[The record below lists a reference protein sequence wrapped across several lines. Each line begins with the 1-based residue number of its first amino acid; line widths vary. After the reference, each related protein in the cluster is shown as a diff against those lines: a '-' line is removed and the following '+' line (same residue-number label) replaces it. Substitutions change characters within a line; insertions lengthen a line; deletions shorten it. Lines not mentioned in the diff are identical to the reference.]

1 MEQMID
7 HIKSWLEEAG
17 EKIKSSQQT
26 LTISQKSNRTDLVT
40 NVDRNIQNFLIEKF
54 IPLIQRRKYWQKKK
68 GVINYRISME
78 ESLSSILLMA
88 P

>member
-40 NVDRNIQNFLIEKF
+40 NVDRNIQNFLIEKS
-54 IPLIQRRKYWQKKK
+54 IPMIQRRKYWQKKK

-88 P
+88 H

>member
-17 EKIKSSQQT
+17 EKIQSSQQT

-40 NVDRNIQNFLIEKF
+40 NVDRNI
-54 IPLIQRRKYWQKKK
+54 
-68 GVINYRISME
+68 
-78 ESLSSILLMA
+78 
-88 P
+88 

>member
-40 NVDRNIQNFLIEKF
+40 NVDRNIQNFLIEKIHSF
-54 IPLIQRRKYWQKKK
+54 DPEAKILAEEEGCNQLSDP
-68 GVINYRISME
+68 ME

>member
-40 NVDRNIQNFLIEKF
+40 NVDRNIQNFLIADCK
-54 IPLIQRRKYWQKKK
+54 IKLD
-68 GVINYRISME
+68 N
-78 ESLSSILLMA
+78 
-88 P
+88 

>member
-40 NVDRNIQNFLIEKF
+40 NVDRNIQNFLIEK
-54 IPLIQRRKYWQKKK
+54 IH
-68 GVINYRISME
+68 S
-78 ESLSSILLMA
+78 
-88 P
+88 